1 MSVLPNRETEQSSQ
15 IHKMEKHEEVA
26 HDAVEKK
33 QALILTIAFRHDPNF
48 SATKLAPYVKTI
60 VENGKVIVDN
70 EKMEPEF
77 KKVKRSDSSSST
89 VLGYMSTGQRLVLTN
104 CPMRSPSPI
113 SNQDTDTDIGS
124 VDMEE
129 TSKGPTIPKSTP
141 HTKKT
146 PEELK
151 ECAAKIPEKLTRAE
165 RKEYRKSKNREVA
178 VRYSKVTRKGE
189 LFNEHPEPYSER
201 IYFNKQVKNRDLADL
216 RDRCTPYQ
224 FAEAV
229 KKLPEFNFSIEETWR
244 YVSATNRIT
253 PCFTCGVHGCFRR
266 QERWH
271 GRVIH
276 GLFPKTPL
284 RSFQHDKTDTKPTC
298 FFVHRNEGRKL
309 FVKYEDAL
317 EEFKEIESHSGRYS
331 LDM

>member
-1 MSVLPNRETEQSSQ
+1 MPADCEMSVLPNRETEQSSQ
-15 IHKMEKHEEVA
+15 VHKMEKHEEVA

-178 VRYSKVTRKGE
+178 VRYSRVTRKGE

-224 FAEAV
+224 FAE
-229 KKLPEFNFSIEETWR
+229 
-244 YVSATNRIT
+244 
-253 PCFTCGVHGCFRR
+253 
-266 QERWH
+266 
-271 GRVIH
+271 IH

-298 FFVHRNEGRKL
+298 YFVHRNEGHKL